1 MGYSLQRRGDDY
13 LILEAGDEVGAF
25 FKKFPRH
32 RKLISINKVH
42 TSFEDPEINLRWDWN
57 SLLGDDNS
65 ILFKEF
71 SSSYFPPA
79 DAMVAY
85 LGAFARH
92 YKLNVR
98 TSSTV
103 ARIARDDNFLIHLV
117 DGEVLTCRILVVATG
132 RTQPYV
138 PQIPGIE
145 LAENYTDMSVDPV
158 EFTNQRVFIIGKGN
172 SAFETAD
179 NLIETAS
186 VIHLASPNNIQL
198 AWKTHYVGHLRAVN
212 NNFLD
217 TYQLK
222 SQNTIIDGVIERIT
236 GNNGKF
242 TVSVRYSHADGQ
254 RIDVPVDRVIACTG
268 FKFDDA
274 LFDEGVRPKLV
285 HDGRFPAVTSE
296 WESINVK
303 DMYFAGALM
312 HGRDYKET
320 FSGFIHGFRYNVEVL
335 ARFLDSK
342 YKSEELGCW
351 QYKNDPRELFD
362 RIFQRIHTNS
372 SLFQQPGYLCDLIV
386 LSPETGDHRC
396 LHYRDL
402 PVDYVDEHDISDGAP
417 YITLTMEYGK
427 EDHPDPFNIRR
438 HPDDGRVSA
447 FIHPV
452 FRHYKDGGMV
462 SEYHIPE
469 DLENNWYQ
477 ELYMEPFFEYV
488 CGVLDLSPPKPDWTS
503 FSPPYSALDETTKC
517 K

>member
-1 MGYSLQRRGDDY
+1 MGYGLHRRGDDY

-25 FKKFPRH
+25 FKRFPRH
-32 RKLISINKVH
+32 RTLISINKVH
-42 TSFEDPEINLRWDWN
+42 TGYEDTEINLRWDWN
-57 SLLGDDNS
+57 SLVCDDDAM
-65 ILFKEF
+65 LFKEF
-71 SSSYFPPA
+71 SKRYFPSA
-79 DAMVAY
+79 DDMVDY
-85 LGAFARH
+85 LTAFARR
-92 YKLNVR
+92 YDLNVG

-103 ARIARDDNFLIHLV
+103 SRISRDGDFQIGLQN
-117 DGEVLTCRILVVATG
+117 GEMLTCRILVVATG
-132 RTQPYV
+132 RTKPYV

-145 LAENYTDMSVDPV
+145 LAENYVDMDVDPM
-158 EFTNQRVFIIGKGN
+158 EFVNQRVFIIGKGN

-179 NLIETAS
+179 NLVETAS

-222 SQNTIIDGVIERIT
+222 SQNTIIDGVIERIARE
-236 GNNGKF
+236 NGKF

-268 FKFDDA
+268 FKFDESI
-274 LFDEGVRPKLV
+274 FDEGVRPKLV
-285 HDGRFPAVTSE
+285 HDGRFPAMTSE
-296 WESINVK
+296 WESVNVK

-335 ARFLDSK
+335 ARFLDRK
-342 YKSEELGCW
+342 YKDEELDRRRFGD
-351 QYKNDPRELFD
+351 DPRELFEG
-362 RIFQRIHTNS
+362 IYHRIHTSS
-372 SLFQQPGYLCDLIV
+372 SLFQQPGFLCDVIVCSSAPGGAEYLC
-386 LSPETGDHRC
+386 
-396 LHYRDL
+396 YRDL
-402 PVDYVDEHDISDGAP
+402 PMDYLKDHDISGGDP

-427 EDHPDPFNIRR
+427 EDHPDPFNIQR
-438 HPDDGRVSA
+438 HPEDGRVSA

-452 FRHYKDGGMV
+452 IRHFRDGDMV
-462 SEYHIPE
+462 SEYHIAE

-477 ELYMEPFFEYV
+477 ELYMEPFFEYL
-488 CGVLDLSPPKPDWTS
+488 CGVTGSTPARPDWSS
-503 FSPPYSALDETTKC
+503 FLPPYSALYEMTTC